1 MISAQQLFEQALK
14 VRAQA
19 YAPYSHFAVGAA
31 VLSSGGKIYCG
42 CNVENASYPCG
53 TCAEAGAIA
62 AMVADGERQIAAV
75 LVAADS
81 ACILPCGNCL
91 QKIAEFGSKDT
102 VIYSADLK
110 QIVKT
115 QKLGEILPQSFSA
128 GDMQNA

>member
-53 TCAEAGAIA
+53 ICAEAGAIA
-62 AMVADGERQIAAV
+62 AMVAAGEQQIAAILV
-75 LVAADS
+75 LADS
-81 ACILPCGNCL
+81 SCILPCGNCL

>member
-31 VLSSGGKIYCG
+31 VLSSGGNIYCG

-62 AMVADGERQIAAV
+62 AMVAAGERQIAAV
-75 LVAADS
+75 LVLADS
-81 ACILPCGNCL
+81 PCILPCGNCL

-102 VIYSADLK
+102 VIYSADLH

>member
-1 MISAQQLFEQALK
+1 MITAQQLFEQALK

-62 AMVADGERQIAAV
+62 AMVAAGERQIAAV
-75 LVAADS
+75 LVLADS
-81 ACILPCGNCL
+81 PCILPCGNCL
-91 QKIAEFGSKDT
+91 QKIAEFGSAET
-102 VIYSADLK
+102 VIYSADLH

-115 QKLGEILPQSFSA
+115 QKLGDILPQSFSA

>member
-53 TCAEAGAIA
+53 ICAEAGAIA
-62 AMVADGERQIAAV
+62 AMVAAGERQIAAILV
-75 LVAADS
+75 LADS
-81 ACILPCGNCL
+81 SCILPCGNCL

>member
-53 TCAEAGAIA
+53 ICAEAGAIA
-62 AMVADGERQIAAV
+62 AMVAAGEQQITAILV
-75 LVAADS
+75 LADS
-81 ACILPCGNCL
+81 SCILPCGNCL

>member
-53 TCAEAGAIA
+53 ICAEAGAIA
-62 AMVADGERQIAAV
+62 AMVAAGEQQIAAILV
-75 LVAADS
+75 LADS
-81 ACILPCGNCL
+81 SCILPCGNCL
-91 QKIAEFGSKDT
+91 QKIAFRGKNVESSCQKKD
-102 VIYSADLK
+102 IAYS
-110 QIVKT
+110 
-115 QKLGEILPQSFSA
+115 
-128 GDMQNA
+128 

>member
-31 VLSSGGKIYCG
+31 VLSSSGKIYCG

-62 AMVADGERQIAAV
+62 AMVAAGERQIAAV
-75 LVAADS
+75 LVVGDS

-115 QKLGEILPQSFSA
+115 QKLGDILPQNFSA